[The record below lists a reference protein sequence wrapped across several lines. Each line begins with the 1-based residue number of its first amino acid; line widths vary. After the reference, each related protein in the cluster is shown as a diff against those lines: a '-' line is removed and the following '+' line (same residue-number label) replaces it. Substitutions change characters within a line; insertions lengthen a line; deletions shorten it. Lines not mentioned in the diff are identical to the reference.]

1 MEQLLQNN
9 LNYDRTPKALAQPI
23 SLAQGKT
30 KDRHKKRQRVF
41 FLDGGL
47 CPERRGHEGRR
58 FLHTRKP
65 HRHDKWE
72 ALNLRVE
79 FCNVR
84 EQNRKFTT
92 EIAAEHHFSA
102 KRWLTSLH
110 TEQRS
115 GVGCQGV
122 TSKPPPTAQ
131 CWGGMSRLGHRC
143 QSPGVCWGLA
153 AMKILWGGYFFGESQ
168 KKIGCPRVAR
178 SHCLQDTD
186 TTLDTV
192 AECCQ

>member
-1 MEQLLQNN
+1 MGVC
-9 LNYDRTPKALAQPI
+9 AL
-23 SLAQGKT
+23 
-30 KDRHKKRQRVF
+30 R
-41 FLDGGL
+41 
-47 CPERRGHEGRR
+47 EGVMKEER

-79 FCNVR
+79 CNVR

-131 CWGGMSRLGHRC
+131 C
-143 QSPGVCWGLA
+143 
-153 AMKILWGGYFFGESQ
+153 
-168 KKIGCPRVAR
+168 
-178 SHCLQDTD
+178 
-186 TTLDTV
+186 
-192 AECCQ
+192 